1 MSAGSVRLS
10 IEGAVATVLFD
21 RPAARNAM
29 TFAMYDELSEACRT
43 IAATPGLR
51 AAVFRGSGEAFI
63 AGTDISEFA
72 AFNSGEDGVAYE
84 RRIEAGI
91 AEIEHLP
98 VPTLA
103 VVDGAAM
110 GGGLIIA
117 TACDLRIASTRSRFG
132 VPIASTLG
140 NCLSIRNVARLERA
154 LGLGV
159 ARRMLLLAEALD
171 ASEVRACGFVLTVVE
186 TQELPAK
193 ADTVVARLTAN
204 APLTIA
210 ATRESIRRLGEAAV
224 PDDNDIITKAYG
236 SRDFREGVS
245 AFLEKRAARWS
256 GG

>member
-1 MSAGSVRLS
+1 
-10 IEGAVATVLFD
+10 VLFD
-21 RPAARNAM
+21 RPAARNPM
-29 TFAMYDELSEACRT
+29 TFAMYDELSHACRT

-51 AAVFRGSGEAFI
+51 AAVFRGSGGAFV
-63 AGTDISEFA
+63 AGTNISEFA
-72 AFNSGEDGVAYE
+72 AFNSGEDGVAYG

-110 GGGLIIA
+110 GGLIIA

-132 VPIASTLG
+132 APIASTLG

-154 LGLGV
+154 FGLGA
-159 ARRMLLLAEALD
+159 ARRMLLLAEPLD
-171 ASEVRACGFVLTVVE
+171 ASEARACGFVLTVVE
-186 TQELPAK
+186 TRELPAK

-210 ATRESIRRLGEAAV
+210 ATRESMRRLGEAAA
-224 PDDNDIITKAYG
+224 PDGDDIIAEVHD

-245 AFLEKRAARWS
+245 AFLEERAARWS
-256 GG
+256 GA

>member
-1 MSAGSVRLS
+1 MQASFSLILFWRARR
-10 IEGAVATVLFD
+10 AVATVLFD

-29 TFAMYDELSEACRT
+29 TFAMYDELSHACRT

-51 AAVFRGSGEAFI
+51 AAVFRGSGGAFV

-84 RRIEAGI
+84 RRIEAEI

-132 VPIASTLG
+132 APIASTLG

-154 LGLGV
+154 FGLGA
-159 ARRMLLLAEALD
+159 AR
-171 ASEVRACGFVLTVVE
+171 
-186 TQELPAK
+186 
-193 ADTVVARLTAN
+193 
-204 APLTIA
+204 
-210 ATRESIRRLGEAAV
+210 
-224 PDDNDIITKAYG
+224 
-236 SRDFREGVS
+236 
-245 AFLEKRAARWS
+245 RAARRVGS
-256 GG
+256 SRVRVCSHSRRNPRTAGQSRYGRRPSHGQRAAHHCRDPEVDEAAGRGGRARR

>member
-29 TFAMYDELSEACRT
+29 TFAMYEELSQACRA

-51 AAVFRGSGEAFI
+51 AAVFRGSSGAFV

-91 AEIEHLP
+91 TEIEALP

-103 VVDGAAM
+103 VVEGAAM
-110 GGGLIIA
+110 GGGLMIA

-132 VPIASTLG
+132 APIARTVG
-140 NCLSIRNVARLERA
+140 NCLSLKNVARLERSF
-154 LGLGV
+154 GLG
-159 ARRMLLLAEALD
+159 ATRKMLLLAETLD
-171 ASEVRACGFVLTVVE
+171 AMEAHACGFLLVVAE
-186 TQELPAK
+186 EAELPAK
-193 ADTVVARLTAN
+193 TETIVARLGAA

-210 ATRESIRRLGEAAV
+210 ATRELLRRSAGAAALRDEDV
-224 PDDNDIITKAYG
+224 IARVYG
-236 SRDFREGVS
+236 SRDFHEGVS
-245 AFLEKRAARWS
+245 AFLEKRAPEWE
-256 GG
+256 GD

>member
-10 IEGAVATVLFD
+10 IAGALATVLFD
-21 RPAARNAM
+21 RPATLNAM
-29 TFAMYDELSEACRT
+29 TFAMYDELSQACLA
-43 IAATPGLR
+43 IAATPSLR
-51 AAVFRGSGEAFI
+51 AVVFRGSGGAFV
-63 AGTDISEFA
+63 AGTDITEFA

-103 VVDGAAM
+103 VIDDVAM

-140 NCLSIRNVARLERA
+140 NCLSIRNLARLERA
-154 LGLGV
+154 FGLGAV
-159 ARRMLLLAEALD
+159 RRMLLLAEPLEACE
-171 ASEVRACGFVLTVVE
+171 ARACGFVLSVE
-186 TQELPAK
+186 QVDELPAK
-193 ADTVVARLTAN
+193 ADAVVARLESN
-204 APLTIA
+204 ATLTIA
-210 ATRESIRRLGEAAV
+210 ATRESLRRLGEGAAH
-224 PDDNDIITKAYG
+224 DDDVIPTIYG

-245 AFLEKRAARWS
+245 AFREKRGPRWS
-256 GG
+256 GV